1 MRTQQAGGGPILG
14 AHVSIAGGLHKAP
27 ARGLAIG
34 CDAIQIFSKNQVQ
47 WEAPPL
53 TEEEVAAFKREFLQS
68 GLACV
73 VVHDSYL
80 INLASPEQKV
90 RTRSLEG
97 LVCELVR
104 AEQIGAPYLVMHPGA
119 HMGEGEEEGL
129 RRIAEGVTQALE
141 LSGTMEVMV
150 LYETTAGQGS
160 VLGYTFEQLALL
172 REMTTPSS
180 RVGICLDTCHAFAS
194 GYELR
199 TREGLEATLAAFD
212 QAVGLSHLRV
222 VHLNDSKRGLG
233 SRIDR
238 HEHIGKG
245 EIGLEGFRLL
255 LNEQKL
261 RHVPMLLETPGQ
273 EKDFAANLRTLRD
286 LLQ

>member
-1 MRTQQAGGGPILG
+1 MLG

-27 ARGLAIG
+27 ARGVAIG
-34 CDAIQIFSKNQVQ
+34 CDAIQIFTKNQVQ
-47 WEAPPL
+47 WKAPPL
-53 TEEEVAAFKREFLQS
+53 SEEEIAAFRTEFQHS

-73 VVHDSYL
+73 VTHDSYL
-80 INLASPEQKV
+80 INLASPDQTV
-90 RTRSLEG
+90 RARSLES
-97 LVCELVR
+97 LVGELLR

-119 HMGEGEEEGL
+119 HMGDGEEKGL
-129 RRIAEGVTQALE
+129 RLIAEGVSTALE
-141 LSGTMEVMV
+141 RSGTQQVMV

-160 VLGYTFEQLALL
+160 VLGYNFEQLAALL
-172 REMTTPSS
+172 DMTMPRS
-180 RVGICLDTCHAFAS
+180 RVGVCLDTCHVFAA

-199 TREGLEATLAAFD
+199 SPDGLAETLAAFD
-212 QAVGLSHLRV
+212 RLIGLAHLRV
-222 VHLNDSKRGLG
+222 IHLNDSKRELG

-255 LNEQKL
+255 LTEERLQ
-261 RHVPMLLETPGQ
+261 HIPMLLETPGE

-286 LLQ
+286 LLA

>member
-1 MRTQQAGGGPILG
+1 MQARTDKSPLLG

-27 ARGLAIG
+27 ARGVAIG

-47 WEAPPL
+47 WKAPPL
-53 TEEEVAAFKREFLQS
+53 TEAEIAAFQEEFTRS

-80 INLASPEQKV
+80 INLASPDET
-90 RTRSLEG
+90 TRGRSFEG
-97 LVCELVR
+97 LVGELVR

-119 HMGEGEEEGL
+119 HMGDGEEVGL
-129 RRIAEGVTQALE
+129 RRIAQGVSAAIET
-141 LSGTMEVMV
+141 SGTEHVMV

-160 VLGYTFEQLALL
+160 VLGYTFDQLASLL
-172 REMTTPSS
+172 EMTSPGS
-180 RVGICLDTCHAFAS
+180 RVGVCLDSCHVFAA
-194 GYELR
+194 GCELR
-199 TREGLEATLAAFD
+199 SAEGLNATLEAF
-212 QAVGLSHLRV
+212 QSAIGLERLRV
-222 VHLNDSKRGLG
+222 VHLNDSRRALG

-255 LNEQKL
+255 LRDQRL
-261 RHVPMLLETPGQ
+261 RHLPMLLETPGG
-273 EKDFAANLRTLRD
+273 EEEFANNLKTLRG
-286 LLQ
+286 LLD

>member
-1 MRTQQAGGGPILG
+1 MCANGEGRHPILG

-27 ARGLAIG
+27 ARGVAIG

-47 WEAPPL
+47 WKAPPL
-53 TEEEVAAFKREFLQS
+53 SEEEVAAFKKEFLDS

-80 INLASPEQKV
+80 INLASPEEKV

-119 HMGEGEEEGL
+119 HMGDGEELGL
-129 RRIAEGVTQALE
+129 RRIAEGVTAALRA
-141 LSGTMEVMV
+141 SGTHEVMV

-160 VLGYTFEQLALL
+160 VLGYSFEQLAAL
-172 REMTTPSS
+172 REMTTPSA
-180 RVGICLDTCHAFAS
+180 RVGICLDTCHVFAA

-199 TREGLEATLAAFD
+199 TREGLDATLATFD
-212 QAVGLSHLRV
+212 RVIGLAHLRV
-222 VHLNDSKRGLG
+222 VHLNDSKRELG

-245 EIGLEGFRLL
+245 QIGLEGFRLL
-255 LNEQKL
+255 LTEQRL
-261 RHVPMLLETPGQ
+261 ARIPMLLETPGE

-286 LLQ
+286 LLA